1 MYRAIDGLQL
11 AEALHE
17 LERSGFRA
25 NGLVRPGGKVRC
37 GACGHES
44 DAGRLEVDVHA
55 RIEGVSDPSDEMLVV
70 GVRCPACQALGTL
83 VLGYGSRVGRDE
95 AEVLR
100 GLGFLGSMDTHSLAR
115 SS

>member
-11 AEALHE
+11 VEALQE
-17 LERSGFRA
+17 LERAGFRA
-25 NGLVRPGGKVRC
+25 NGQVRPGGQVRC
-37 GACGHES
+37 GACGRDS
-44 DAGRLEVDVHA
+44 AATGLEVALHA

-70 GVRCPACQALGTL
+70 GVRCPTCKALGTL

-100 GLGFLGSMDTHSLAR
+100 GLGFLGSVDTHSLAR
-115 SS
+115 ST